1 MKKIFSILFLASLI
15 MVACEEPTEQPNA
28 SVTVTP
34 ESVEFTADGGVAE
47 VSFNT
52 EGGAGSKVSVKEDA
66 SWLDAKVNGSVIN
79 LRQTQ
84 IS

>member
-1 MKKIFSILFLASLI
+1 MKILYTFVRNLSITKKQIHYMKKIFSILLLASLI
-15 MVACEEPTEQPNA
+15 MVACEEPAEQPNA

-52 EGGAGSKVSVKEDA
+52 EGDRKSV
-66 SWLDAKVNGSVIN
+66 V
-79 LRQTQ
+79 
-84 IS
+84 